1 MKKMNSFKKGLSLLI
16 LSFILSA
23 CGGARISESATVQ
36 LRFLDE
42 YIIPKDL
49 KVDEN
54 LIGGLSDLDYDGE
67 YFYTVSDIPRNPM
80 IYKMAIEVEGNKISK
95 VDFVEGIR
103 IQNKTEAT
111 KGLAFD
117 SEGINF
123 NRDSNT
129 FTVSSE
135 GSIRYKKDPF
145 IVDIDSAGTILD
157 FYEIPEYFLSS
168 NEKGLR
174 NNGVFEGL
182 THSTDKEGI
191 WVATELPMISDG
203 PRAQLF
209 KTKSP
214 VRFTYFNKTS
224 KHPEKQFAYNLGR
237 IRKAPLLP
245 FAINGVSGILEIAPD
260 QFLVI
265 ERAFSAGHSNRGNR
279 VMIYLA
285 DAGNATN
292 TLEEESLKSK
302 IGKTIIP
309 ASKKLI
315 FDFNSVQSK
324 LKKGFVDNIEG
335 IAFGPLLPNG
345 NQSILL
351 ISDNNF
357 NAYNEQINQIILME
371 ISTNIP
377 HLKNAK

>member
-1 MKKMNSFKKGLSLLI
+1 MDNFKKGLFLLI

-49 KVDEN
+49 KVGDN
-54 LIGGLSDLDYDGE
+54 LVGGLSDLDYDGE

-117 SEGINF
+117 SEGIIF

-135 GSIRYKKDPF
+135 GSIRYKKHSF
-145 IVDIDSAGTILD
+145 IIDIDSAGNVLD
-157 FYEIPEYFLSS
+157 FYKIPDYFLAS

-191 WVATELPMISDG
+191 WVATELPMIADG
-203 PRAQLF
+203 PKAQLF

-245 FAINGVSGILEIAPD
+245 FAINGVSGILEISKD

-265 ERAFSAGHSNRGNR
+265 ERAFSAGLSNRGNR

-285 DAGNATN
+285 DAADATN
-292 TLEEESLKSK
+292 TLEKERLRHE
-302 IGKTIIP
+302 IGKSVNP
-309 ASKKLI
+309 AKKKLI
-315 FDFNSVQSK
+315 FDFNSIRRK
-324 LKKGFVDNIEG
+324 LKKGFADNIEG

-345 NQSILL
+345 NRSILL

-371 ISTNIP
+371 LIQVA
-377 HLKNAK
+377 H